1 MKGIEEQT
9 YYEILEVSPVASVQE
24 IEKAYERAKATYDPD
39 SVAVYSLL
47 TEPEVK
53 RIRDAVEDAYR
64 VLRNESSRQ
73 GYDRAQAQ
81 VIGDAVPCDDAEILQ
96 PLNETAGSLSF
107 TEISFKPE
115 DQPYR
120 GQTLK
125 QIREGMGID
134 LKSISGET
142 KISTKMIE
150 WIEDEVVERLP
161 ALVYLKGFL
170 KVYSRSLGLDS
181 QKVVED
187 YLTILNNGRKK

>member
-64 VLRNESSRQ
+64 VLMNESSRQ
-73 GYDRAQAQ
+73 GYDRTHAQ
-81 VIGDAVPCDDAEILQ
+81 VIDEEPCENAAVIESPREA
-96 PLNETAGSLSF
+96 AGSLSF
-107 TEISFKPE
+107 TEISFKPA

-170 KVYSRSLGLDS
+170 KVYSRSLGLDA

-187 YLTILNNGRKK
+187 YLTILNNGKKK

>member
-24 IEKAYERAKATYDPD
+24 IEQAYERAKATYEPE
-39 SVAVYSLL
+39 SVAVYSLF

-64 VLRNESSRQ
+64 VLKNQSSRQ
-73 GYDRAQAQ
+73 GYDRTRVQTIDEQ
-81 VIGDAVPCDDAEILQ
+81 SAEAASMM
-96 PLNETAGSLSF
+96 ETSSKEPTGSLSF
-107 TEISFKPE
+107 TEIAFKPVDE
-115 DQPYR
+115 PYR

-134 LKSISGET
+134 LKTISGET
-142 KISTKMIE
+142 KISIKMIE

-161 ALVYLKGFL
+161 AMVYLKGFL
-170 KVYSRSLGLDS
+170 KMYARSLGLDG
-181 QKVVED
+181 QKVIEG
-187 YLTILNNGRKK
+187 YLSFLNKGRKK